1 VKGEVQFV
9 GWALHQSGI
18 RDVSVFVDGNFL
30 MKARTGLTRIDVGKA
45 YLENEHALNAG
56 WAALI
61 ATASLPPG
69 PHEFVIQASL
79 CDRSSSLVE
88 MGRVARGVDQVHPAS
103 ANVAPSEVGHATSA
117 DATATGTDS
126 LVTLPLAKSARGV
139 AALHDFIPSAKHRD
153 TTGGRAASP
162 AYSNQPLT
170 SRMKW
175 TVPDERFWT
184 AT

>member
-1 VKGEVQFV
+1 
-9 GWALHQSGI
+9 
-18 RDVSVFVDGNFL
+18 
-30 MKARTGLTRIDVGKA
+30 
-45 YLENEHALNAG
+45 
-56 WAALI
+56 
-61 ATASLPPG
+61 
-69 PHEFVIQASL
+69 
-79 CDRSSSLVE
+79 
-88 MGRVARGVDQVHPAS
+88 
-103 ANVAPSEVGHATSA
+103 
-117 DATATGTDS
+117 

>member
-69 PHEFVIQASL
+69 PHEFVIQA
-79 CDRSSSLVE
+79 RSRSGAVRDIV
-88 MGRVARGVDQVHPAS
+88 MRQIVVAR
-103 ANVAPSEVGHATSA
+103 
-117 DATATGTDS
+117 
-126 LVTLPLAKSARGV
+126 
-139 AALHDFIPSAKHRD
+139 
-153 TTGGRAASP
+153 
-162 AYSNQPLT
+162 
-170 SRMKW
+170 
-175 TVPDERFWT
+175 
-184 AT
+184 